1 MSERANVIRT
11 AQALVDSGR
20 FSVELAELV
29 SRPTESQNPQRVAEM
44 QTYLEELL
52 VPRLSAAGFTCTLHP
67 NPHGHPFLVA
77 RRIED
82 PDLPTILGYGHG
94 DVTRG
99 QENDWSGNRKPFE
112 LRQENDR
119 LYGRGT
125 ADNKGQ
131 HLINLQAMECVL
143 AARGRLGFNATWLIE
158 MGEETGSPGLIEF
171 CQQNKTL
178 LAADVL
184 IASDGPRMSP
194 DVPLVFLGARGAI
207 NFDLTVELRDGAH
220 HSGNWGGLLADPAVI
235 LAHAL
240 ATITDRHGKIRI
252 PEWAPTSLT
261 PDIRALLAKLPLP
274 VGPQVDT
281 DWGDETLTPQERV
294 YGWNSFAVLAMESGI
309 PAAPVNAI
317 SGMARATC
325 QLRFVTGTDTDDI
338 LPALRRHLAAEGFD
352 QLRVDPQDSGFFPA
366 TRSAPD
372 DPWVARVTAS
382 LRQTLG
388 TAPHL
393 APNLGGSLPNH
404 VFMETLGLPT
414 VWIPHSYGGCNQ
426 HAPDEHML
434 IPIVRQALGVMA
446 GLYWDL
452 GEPLGTKDEDP
463 DPRLRPI
470 GPYVASDPAGA
481 GNTRAR
487 AR

>member
-1 MSERANVIRT
+1 MSERADVIRT
-11 AQALVDSGR
+11 AQALVDEGR
-20 FSVELAELV
+20 FTMDMAELV
-29 SRPTESQNPQRVAEM
+29 SRPTESQNPQRFEEM
-44 QTYLEELL
+44 PAYLEELL
-52 VPRLSAAGFTCTLHP
+52 VPRLTASGFTCTIHP
-67 NPHGHPFLVA
+67 NPKGNPFLVA

-82 PDLPTILGYGHG
+82 QSLPTILGYGHG

-99 QENDWSGNRKPFE
+99 QEDDWSEGCKPFE

-131 HLINLQAMECVL
+131 HLINLMALECVI

-158 MGEETGSPGLIEF
+158 MGEETGSPGLAEF
-171 CQQNKTL
+171 CQENTAL

-184 IASDGPRMSP
+184 IASDGPRMLP

-207 NFDLTVELRDGAH
+207 NFGLSIELRKSAH

-240 ATITDRHGKIRI
+240 ATITDRRGQIRI
-252 PEWAPTSLT
+252 PAWRPTSLT
-261 PDIRALLAKLPLP
+261 PDIRALIRTLPLP
-274 VGPQVDT
+274 VGPQVDL

-317 SGMARATC
+317 SSKARAIC
-325 QLRFVTGTDTDDI
+325 QLRFVTGTDAEDI
-338 LPALRRHLAAEGFD
+338 LPSLRRHLDAEGFD
-352 QLRVDPQDSGFFPA
+352 QIRVEPEESGFFPA

-372 DPWVARVTAS
+372 NPWVERVVAS
-382 LRQTLG
+382 LHRTLG
-388 TAPHL
+388 IAPHL

-414 VWIPHSYGGCNQ
+414 IWIPHSYGGSNQ

-434 IPIVRQALGVMA
+434 IPVAHQALGVMA

-452 GEPLGTKDEDP
+452 GEPL
-463 DPRLRPI
+463 
-470 GPYVASDPAGA
+470 AS
-481 GNTRAR
+481 
-487 AR
+487 